1 MKKSYT
7 LNSTLI
13 VYILI
18 LFSFFSINAQEDSK
32 IIDAYED
39 YTEAPREISYV
50 HLNKSTYI
58 EGEMMGFTA
67 YLFDKYTK
75 EPSTMTSNLYCT
87 ISNEKGDVLKKKLIQ
102 IKSGIASNIFEIDST
117 LSTGIFTFKA
127 YTNWMRNFDEHNHF
141 EQTFKVI
148 DADNNAIIKPI
159 SNDDIKVDLQVLGE
173 GGHVLYDV
181 PNTIGI
187 IAKNQFGKGISKAFG
202 SIVDNDGNVLSQFQ
216 LNKVGIAKT
225 IFTPQTDK
233 TYFTELITNNK
244 TIKTQISNIE
254 VFGLVMTL
262 AQRSKKVTLNIK
274 TNTQTLKQFQNKTL
288 KLALHN
294 GSEMQISEFKLND
307 QGTATISYPIEMLTT
322 GVNIFTVFNENN
334 KPLLERLYFNTT
346 SLGSNQLIFSG
357 IKTEKDSLNLSLSL
371 NDVDTSKWS
380 ALSISVLPSKTK
392 SYNHHNTLIS
402 QLYIQPYVKG
412 PLENSRQYF
421 ENINSESNYN
431 LDLLMMTQGW
441 SSYDWNAIF
450 NYNNNYPYLFEHG
463 IDIKANIND
472 DKDGTYIVYPL
483 AESNTQLFEIPEQ
496 KKEFLVKGA
505 FPNDDDLLR
514 VGHLNTKKKEFGKK
528 PSLYLQFY
536 PSKFPSFNYTNN
548 IINETYVRNDA
559 IMGNVNLIKAS
570 KDIEELDEVVI
581 SGKRTFTRAESLTNK
596 AINSKV
602 DVMSDNLKLRN
613 QRLDLYIQRLGFNT
627 QFDYFSGT
635 LSITNPRV
643 NWGTNVPMIYLD
655 NILLTTFGNNPD
667 FSPLTFLNTSN
678 IDYIEYELYGV
689 GGGVRGQ
696 AGFIKIHTS
705 PDYRKKHLANNV
717 NTYDMPLRF
726 NKEKAFYTPKYQ
738 YYNSS
743 FYNDY
748 GTIDWKPNLKLD
760 TNGSIN
766 FKVLNTKSKSI
777 TLFIEGVVNDVNYVS
792 QKIIIEGNN

>member
-1 MKKSYT
+1 MY
-7 LNSTLI
+7 
-13 VYILI
+13 
-18 LFSFFSINAQEDSK
+18 AQDNSK

-39 YTEAPREISYV
+39 YTEAPREVSYA

-58 EGEMMGFTA
+58 EGEMIGFTA
-67 YLFDKYTK
+67 YIFDKYTK
-75 EPSTMTSNLYCT
+75 KPSTMTTNLYCT
-87 ISNEKGDVLKKKLIQ
+87 ISNEKGDVLKKKLI
-102 IKSGIASNIFEIDST
+102 KTESGIASNIFEIDST

-173 GGHVLYDV
+173 GGHVLYNV

-254 VFGLVMTL
+254 VLGLVMTL
-262 AQRSKKVTLNIK
+262 AQRDKKVTLNIQ
-274 TNTQTLKQFQNKTL
+274 TNTQSLKQFQNKTL

-294 GSEMQISEFKLND
+294 GSEMQISEFKLNN
-307 QGTATISYPIEMLTT
+307 QGIATISYPLELLTT
-322 GVNIFTVFNENN
+322 GVNIFTVFNKNN
-334 KPLLERLYFNTT
+334 KPLLERLYFNTA
-346 SLGSNQLIFSG
+346 SLGSNQLTFGG

-371 NDVDTSKWS
+371 DNVDTSKWS

-412 PLENSRQYF
+412 SIENSRQYF
-421 ENINSESNYN
+421 ENIDSESNYN

-441 SSYDWNAIF
+441 SSYDWNSVF
-450 NYNNNYPYLFEHG
+450 NFNGNYPYKFEHG
-463 IDIKANIND
+463 IDIKANINGN
-472 DKDGTYIVYPL
+472 KEGTYIVYPL
-483 AESNTQLFEIPEQ
+483 EESNTQLFEIPEEE
-496 KKEFLVKGA
+496 KEFLVKGS
-505 FPNDDDLLR
+505 FPNNDDLLR
-514 VGHLNTKKKEFGKK
+514 VGYLNTKKKKFSKK

-536 PSKFPSFNYTNN
+536 PSKFPNFSYNNN
-548 IINETYVRNDA
+548 IINETYVQNDA
-559 IMGNVNLIKAS
+559 IMEKVNLIKAA
-570 KDIEELDEVVI
+570 KDVEELDEVVVTEN
-581 SGKRTFTRAESLTNK
+581 KTYTRAESLANK
-596 AINSKV
+596 AINSKI
-602 DVMSDNLKLRN
+602 DIMSDKLKLRN
-613 QRLDLYIQRLGFNT
+613 QRLDLYLERLGYKTRYN
-627 QFDYFSGT
+627 YFAGT
-635 LSITNPRV
+635 LTITNPRV
-643 NWGTNVPMIYLD
+643 NWGNNVPLIYLD
-655 NILLTTFGNNPD
+655 NILLTTFGSNPD
-667 FSPLTFLNTSN
+667 FSPLTFLNTSD

-689 GGGVRGQ
+689 GGGLRGQ
-696 AGFIKIHTS
+696 AGFIKIKTS
-705 PDYRKKHLANNV
+705 PDFRLGNRTDNIS
-717 NTYDMPLRF
+717 TYDVPLRF

-743 FYNDY
+743 FFNDY

-760 TNGSIN
+760 ANGSLN
-766 FKVLNTKSKSI
+766 FKVFNTNSESI
-777 TLFIEGVVNDVNYVS
+777 TLFIEGVVNDLDYVS
-792 QKIIIEGNN
+792 QQITIEANK